1 MTVKGALQSIVARK
15 SSWFLALLTIVCVGA
30 VGFRAAQAGESV
42 TFANGITAV
51 LHDAPEI
58 TARLETSDKGQLV
71 LTDPALGAVELAD
84 DADARTPFVAAQV
97 LAALEAMRGLATR
110 VTVDVF
116 ILPCTPTATGSSFAR
131 RGAIILAPGT
141 GPISAVTQAT
151 IATHEMGHVLTWA
164 FMDRYQDRWDSYLG
178 LRGLDPV
185 VNGPA
190 ARHADRAREIL
201 AEDIRFLFGGP
212 LATASGS
219 IENHDLDTPNH
230 VAGLREMLAGFFSP
244 ANQGPVAVRSS
255 AFPNPCNPLTTIEMA
270 LPTGYVS
277 AGQDASLRIYDV
289 RGQLVRT
296 VTGGFLA
303 NDRVSLQ
310 WDGTTAGGSA
320 AASGRYL
327 YVIRL
332 GGLVARGA
340 VTMVR

>member
-1 MTVKGALQSIVARK
+1 MADRGTKRRLVARK
-15 SSWFLALLTIVCVGA
+15 SLWLLALLTSVFVGTG
-30 VGFRAAQAGESV
+30 GFRAAQAEESV
-42 TFANGITAV
+42 TFTNGITAV
-51 LHDAPEI
+51 LHTSAEI
-58 TARLETSDKGQLV
+58 SARLAGTDKGSLV

-84 DADARTPFVAAQV
+84 DADIREPFVPQQV

-116 ILPCTPTATGSSFAR
+116 ILPCTPLAAGSSFAR
-131 RGAIILAPGT
+131 RGAIVLAPGS
-141 GPISAVTQAT
+141 GQVPPVTQAAIT
-151 IATHEMGHVLTWA
+151 THEMGHVLTWA
-164 FMDRYQDRWDSYLG
+164 FMDSYPARWDAYLR

-185 VNGPA
+185 ANGPS

-212 LATASGS
+212 LATSSGT
-219 IENHDLDTPNH
+219 IENHDLATPDR
-230 VAGLREMLAGFFSP
+230 VDGLQEMLAGFFAP
-244 ANQGPVAVRSS
+244 ANLQPVAARSS
-255 AFPNPCNPLTTIEMA
+255 AFPNPCNPLTTVEMV
-270 LPTGYVS
+270 LPAGFS
-277 AGQDASLRIYDV
+277 ADGSGAELRIYDL
-289 RGQLVRT
+289 RGAVVRT

-310 WDGTTAGGSA
+310 WDGSTDTGGV

-340 VTMVR
+340 ITMVR